1 MDLGRQLKLAIATGT
16 LLFGV
21 KQTQDACARGEAR
34 MVIFAANCPEDVTS
48 DLRAR
53 HPELLFHRTDLVN
66 RELGTACSK
75 PFAVSTICITD
86 AGRRDLMGLR
96 PNFDD

>member
-34 MVIFAANCPEDVTS
+34 MVIFAPNCPEDVTS

-66 RELGTACSK
+66 RELGTALE
-75 PFAVSTICITD
+75 AL
-86 AGRRDLMGLR
+86 RRQHDLHHGCGERRPDGSSPQLR
-96 PNFDD
+96 

>member
-34 MVIFAANCPEDVTS
+34 MVIFARIV
-48 DLRAR
+48 L
-53 HPELLFHRTDLVN
+53 
-66 RELGTACSK
+66 K
-75 PFAVSTICITD
+75 
-86 AGRRDLMGLR
+86 M
-96 PNFDD
+96 